1 MPVNRNALIRY
12 KTIDNCLR
20 NRYRKWTLDDLIDAC
35 SDALYEFEGI
45 DKGVSRRTV
54 QMDIQMMR
62 SEKLGYS
69 APIVI
74 TDRKFYTYE
83 DSDYS
88 ITNIPLTDQDLGKLS
103 EVADILRQF
112 KGFTHFQELSGMVE
126 KLEDKIHVSKTK
138 GRPVIH
144 LETNDNLKGLDF
156 IDPLF
161 QSITHRKTIN
171 VTYQSFKARKPSAFV
186 FHPVLLKEYRNRWFL
201 LGKRKPDSP
210 FMLLALDRILEIAQS
225 DVPLMEYDESYIS
238 TYFMDVVGV
247 SVSEGA
253 PVREVKLFID
263 HSNAPYVLTK
273 PIHRS
278 QKLIERNDQGII
290 VSINV
295 QLNFELERELL
306 GFGERLKVLSPPRLR
321 SLVRE
326 KLQHASDLYDTELSK
341 KRLDNLH
348 TQLDSN
354 GSVVLN
360 HIYTKREI
368 NRSSKILYD
377 FRKQNVDEGE
387 AIFELESVLE
397 TLPDLKTL
405 LINMNL
411 KKIIESLGEGY
422 SLIRSAYF
430 DNRVSKPEKTV
441 WRQRRRLTF
450 PVKIEGA
457 DYSNWQLEGDFF
469 SAEPPARIMQDMVI
483 VRIHLDDSDQNNGEL
498 KIFKGSHSQIL
509 DHSAIKVIT
518 ENGLPSNC
526 GILAGGIQILKPFI
540 LQSETK
546 RSRSK
551 KNRIIELTFSSS
563 DLPGE
568 DKKF

>member
-45 DKGVSRRTV
+45 DKGVSKRTV

-74 TDRKFYTYE
+74 TERKFYTYE
-83 DSDYS
+83 EADYS

-144 LETNDNLKGLDF
+144 LETNDNLKGLEF

-161 QSITHRKTIN
+161 QSITNRKTITI
-171 VTYQSFKARKPSAFV
+171 TYQSFKARKPEAFV

-201 LGKRKPDSP
+201 LGKRRPDSP
-210 FMLLALDRILEIAQS
+210 FMLLALDRIIEIAKS
-225 DVPLMEYDESYIS
+225 NVELMEYDQNYIS
-238 TYFMDVVGV
+238 NYLKDVVGV

-273 PIHRS
+273 PIHHS
-278 QKLIERNDQGII
+278 QKLVERNDQGII

-321 SLVRE
+321 GLIRE

-348 TQLDSN
+348 SQLYSN

-360 HIYTKREI
+360 HVYTKREI
-368 NRSSKILYD
+368 NRCSKMLYN
-377 FRKQNVDEGE
+377 FRKQKVDDGE
-387 AIFELESVLE
+387 ALFEIESVLSI
-397 TLPDLKTL
+397 LPDLNPF
-405 LINMNL
+405 LINLNL
-411 KKIIESLGEGY
+411 KKVIESLGRDY
-422 SLIRSAYF
+422 SLMRSTFY
-430 DNRVSKPEKTV
+430 DNRISKPESIVWQQRNRISLREKTE
-441 WRQRRRLTF
+441 T
-450 PVKIEGA
+450 KG
-457 DYSNWQLEGDFF
+457 YSDWKSEDGGF
-469 SAEPPARIMQDMVI
+469 SAVLPDQILQDLVV
-483 VRIHLDDSDQNNGEL
+483 VRIHIDDSDENNGGL

-509 DHSAIKVIT
+509 DEAAIKVIS

-526 GILAGGIQILKPFI
+526 EILSGGIQIIKPLL
-540 LQSETK
+540 LQSEFERKT
-546 RSRSK
+546 SK
-551 KNRIIELTFSSS
+551 KNRIVELVFSSI
-563 DLPGE
+563 DFPGE
-568 DKKF
+568 T